1 MTPSRRIAAPLLL
14 ICAVLALSACD
25 WGRKEIRVYPR
36 GYQAFEPAEM
46 RRVFDEQSSL
56 RIVAAS
62 VPEGVSCLNAL
73 TTDLADICMEDSSA
87 AFVTGVRAVLPIH
100 QSVLHVF
107 IRDSF
112 EPEDA
117 AQPLKGAKI
126 HVVDSVNAGLELL
139 QFLATRQGLDA
150 GDYTVATP
158 LSGEEADIIFYL
170 APIDPLSAQVK
181 RPGYKMIS
189 MDARLSPES
198 QFTEEW
204 LRHTIRNMEP
214 VVIPPHT
221 YDIPGNEVPVLTLAV
236 DALLLA
242 RKNLGEE
249 TVYEFVKTLVQQ
261 KPRFTAVAPHIF
273 AGISEAVDPL
283 DLNFPLHKGTRRYL
297 ERNEPSLVERYA
309 ETVSMVAYIMV
320 LLLSGMVGFARW
332 RARRKKD
339 RIDVFYIR
347 VMEIQ
352 QRARG
357 EDAQL
362 LLQELFELEREA
374 FASLIGEKLAA
385 DESFRIFTDLLER
398 VRVEL
403 RGGS

>member
-1 MTPSRRIAAPLLL
+1 MTCSRRIVAPLWLL
-14 ICAVLALSACD
+14 CTVLVLSACN
-25 WGRKEIRVYPR
+25 WGREEIRVYPR
-36 GYQAFEPAEM
+36 GYQAFEPTEM

-56 RIVAAS
+56 SIVAAS
-62 VPEGVSCLNAL
+62 VPEGVSCLDAL
-73 TTDLADICMEDSSA
+73 TSDLADICMEDNSA

-107 IRDSF
+107 IRDRF
-112 EPEDA
+112 EPEEPS
-117 AQPLKGAKI
+117 QPLKGATI

-139 QFLATRQGLDA
+139 HFLTTRQGLDP

-158 LSGEEADIIFYL
+158 LSGEEADVIFYL
-170 APIDPLSAQVK
+170 APIDPLSTQVR

-189 MDARLSPES
+189 MDKRLSPES

-204 LRHTIRNMEP
+204 LRHTIRDMEP
-214 VVIPPHT
+214 VVIPAHT
-221 YDIPGNEVPVLTLAV
+221 YDIPGNEEPVLTLAV

-242 RKNLGEE
+242 RKGLGEE
-249 TVYEFVKTLVQQ
+249 AVYEFVKTLVQQ
-261 KPRFTAVAPHIF
+261 KPRFTGVAPHIF

-297 ERNEPSLVERYA
+297 ERNDPSLVERYA
-309 ETVSMVAYIMV
+309 ETVSMVAYITV

-339 RIDVFYIR
+339 RIDVFYVR
-347 VMEIQ
+347 VMDIQ

-357 EDAQL
+357 EDAQQ
-362 LLQELFELEREA
+362 LLQELYELEREA

-385 DESFRIFTDLLER
+385 DESFRIFTDLVDR
-398 VRVEL
+398 VREDL
-403 RGGS
+403 RAGS